1 MTHAATGSEAPL
13 PVAVIGAGP
22 VGLAAAAHLLERG
35 LEPIVFESGPAVGAA
50 VREWGHVR
58 MFSPWAFNVD
68 KAARRI
74 LDREGWNAPDPAAYP
89 TGADIA
95 ERYLEPLARSKAL
108 KGRIRTGA
116 RVAAVSRHRLDKVP
130 TRGRERAPFE
140 LRVDEGGR
148 TRRILARAVIDA
160 GGTWA
165 RPNPGGAGGLP
176 ADGEAENAAR
186 IRYAMPDVLGAERAR
201 YAGKRTLVLG
211 GGHSAIGTLLDLVA
225 LADEAPGTEMI
236 WATRKANIASAYG
249 GGAADALPERGA
261 LGQRLARAVAAGKLK
276 VLAPFQLDAIERDG
290 PTLIARG
297 AKSGQDAGVTID
309 EIIVATGFRPDLAP
323 LGELRLGLDPALE
336 CPTALAPLIDPNL
349 HSCGTVRPHGA
360 AELAHPEADFYI
372 AGMKSYGRA
381 PTFLLATGYEQ
392 VRSIAAKL
400 AGDHEAAARVELE
413 LPKTGVCKVG
423 GAAAEADSDGA
434 APAVSACCGPT
445 SPHADAKPAPAKA
458 KSGCGATARG

>member
-1 MTHAATGSEAPL
+1 MTAPAPTPAAPRETL

-22 VGLAAAAHLLERG
+22 VGLAAAAHLVERG
-35 LEPIVFESGPAVGAA
+35 LEPIVFEAGAEVGAS
-50 VREWGHVR
+50 VRDWGHVR
-58 MFSPWAFNVD
+58 MFSPWAFNID
-68 KAARRI
+68 KAARRL
-74 LDREGWNAPDPAAYP
+74 LDAEGWNAPDPEAYP

-95 ERYLEPLARSKAL
+95 ERYLAPLARTRAL
-108 KGRIRTGA
+108 KGRVHLNA
-116 RVAAVSRHRLDKVP
+116 PVAAVSRHRLDKVP
-130 TRGRERAPFE
+130 DGGRAATPFE
-140 LRVDEGGR
+140 LRVGANGHE
-148 TRRILARAVIDA
+148 RRVLARAVIDA
-160 GGTWA
+160 SGTWR

-176 ADGEAENAAR
+176 ALGEIANADR
-186 IRYAMPDVLGAERAR
+186 LRHGMPDVLGAERAR
-201 YAGKRTLVLG
+201 YAGRRTMVLG

-225 LADEAPGTEMI
+225 LAEAAPGTEI
-236 WATRKANIASAYG
+236 VWATRKARVAEAYG

-261 LGQRLARAVAAGKLK
+261 LGRRLARAVAAGKLQ
-276 VLAPFQLDAIERDG
+276 VLAPFHLDAIERDG
-290 PTLIARG
+290 AALIARG
-297 AKSGQDAGVTID
+297 AKAGQDAAVTLD

-400 AGDHEAAARVELE
+400 AGDHAAAARVELE
-413 LPKTGVCKVG
+413 LPATGVCKGG
-423 GAAAEADSDGA
+423 GAPTVDAEADAVPDLKA
-434 APAVSACCGPT
+434 APVSACCGPGR
-445 SPHADAKPAPAKA
+445 A
-458 KSGCGATARG
+458 GA